1 LQGSRRADALT
12 LWTLLQVIGTRA
24 LGQQIDSA
32 MALTEAFH
40 GRLMDR
46 TMTEPAH
53 RPELNL
59 QCFSLNGVTAEDKI
73 TARHRRMTSDAPGW
87 FSLSR
92 WRDRL
97 YFRAVLLPPAT
108 TLMQLDE
115 LLIALGDS

>member
-1 LQGSRRADALT
+1 
-12 LWTLLQVIGTRA
+12 
-24 LGQQIDSA
+24 

-40 GRLMDR
+40 GRLVDR
-46 TMTEPAH
+46 TTTEPAH

-59 QCFSLNGVTAEDKI
+59 QCFSLNGVTSEDEI
-73 TARHRRMTSDAPGW
+73 TDRHRRMTADAPGW

-108 TLMQLDE
+108 TLAQLDE
-115 LLIALGDS
+115 LLTTLCDS